1 MKALKAFLQL
11 CLVSG
16 ICCIIAFGV
25 WLVYLVFWLVQ
36 GMR

>member
-1 MKALKAFLQL
+1 MKALKVFLQL

-25 WLVYLVFWLVQ
+25 WCVYLVWRIVE